1 VVCDALRE
9 WACVSSQAEWTV
21 EALAARFGADAVT
34 ANDRAPARHAD
45 AADGRPQASATTT
58 LREYANYLLALQR
71 RAQPPAAPPFY
82 LNGWRAF
89 AEHPV
94 RCMGGR
100 EACVRA
106 RA

>member
-1 VVCDALRE
+1 MVCDALRE

-45 AADGRPQASATTT
+45 AADGRPQASAATT
-58 LREYANYLLALQR
+58 LREYVLYLDTLQ
-71 RAQPPAAPPFY
+71 PFY